1 MFLLDTKLVDRATH
15 LFMCKKEQLE
25 VQKRLLPYRIHM
37 ILILN

>member
-1 MFLLDTKLVDRATH
+1 MFLLDTKLINCATQ

-25 VQKRLLPYRIHM
+25 VQKRLLSYKIHM